1 MRSEQDIKKALDKY
15 SDMIRRICFVQLKN
29 HADVEDIFQNVFI
42 KYATSSQIFES
53 EEHKKAWF
61 IRVTLNSCKDLLK
74 SFFRSRTISI
84 DELIDLPAPIPE
96 DHREVLEA
104 VLSLPKNYRIVIYLY
119 YFEDYSGVEIAQI
132 LGKKENTIYTWLSR
146 AKKELREKLETEVL

>member
-15 SDMIRRICFVQLKN
+15 SDMIQRICFVQLKN